1 MQGMDVLAP
10 QKRRKAASISFVK
23 ETHLCGMEGR
33 KHLVGV
39 KHMLTSA
46 VSSFMFTDT
55 RLWFG
60 RVHLKAPLPIALS
73 IVYQKEEHSII
84 FFR

>member
-55 RLWFG
+55 RL
-60 RVHLKAPLPIALS
+60 
-73 IVYQKEEHSII
+73 
-84 FFR
+84 